1 MFCDFLLHFTPGVD
15 SNLERLLKSFPWK
28 MTSCFHH
35 NQTALLKNFEIIQSS
50 YSYYKINSL
59 FLLFKTKSKLLLLLS
74 YIFL

>member
-1 MFCDFLLHFTPGVD
+1 MFWDFLLHFTPGVD

-50 YSYYKINSL
+50 
-59 FLLFKTKSKLLLLLS
+59 FCLLQDQPFIPS
-74 YIFL
+74 FQNQE